1 MQIRRTTN
9 IQSTNAVNLQTQ
21 NKVSATDAGSAAP
34 VDQLDISA
42 EAQLMSQTNE
52 IRADRVADI
61 RAQIANGQ
69 YETPEK
75 INSALDRMLDEFA

>member
-9 IQSTNAVNLQTQ
+9 IQSTNAVNLETQ
-21 NKVSATDAGSAAP
+21 NKVSSAENSSTAP
-34 VDQLDISA
+34 VDQLEISA
-42 EAQLMSQTNE
+42 EAQRISQTGDV
-52 IRADRVADI
+52 RADRVADI

-75 INSALDRMLDEFA
+75 INSAIDRMLDEFG